1 VKDERDEL
9 ISRIMETQRDLVRLL
24 AQNRPPRFDSN
35 LTMRQLKVVMMLSA
49 SGSLSGQDLA
59 AGLGVG
65 LGTVTG
71 IVDRLV
77 AQGLVSRREDPHDR
91 RVRRVE
97 LTPTGTAL
105 ADQINYMGLEHMR
118 GIVSRLDTEIL
129 TALDQVTRAIL
140 DVAVKLDSA

>member
-97 LTPTGTAL
+97 LTPAGTAL
-105 ADQINYMGLEHMR
+105 ADQINYTGLEHMR

-140 DVAVKLDSA
+140 DVAVKLDST